1 MFTLRFM
8 RTNGDSTVATSLTYD
23 VTKCHAPGSTPA
35 KPLITHAVI
44 TIPNPAGGSAV
55 PITYMIGQP
64 VPAGEGKGYHQ
75 CFVENAVGKTI
86 DRIGPF
92 NGKGR

>member
-8 RTNGDSTVATSLTYD
+8 RANGDSTVVTSLTYD
-23 VTKCHAPGSTPA
+23 VRKTHAPSSPPA
-35 KPLITHAVI
+35 KPIVTHAVI
-44 TIPNPAGGSAV
+44 TVPHPTDAKQQPTEYMVGDPAEG
-55 PITYMIGQP
+55 P
-64 VPAGEGKGYHQ
+64 GKGFHQ
-75 CFVENAVGKTI
+75 CFVENSVGKTI